1 MLTILITGSTD
12 GIGLEAA
19 KLLATAGHRVLL
31 HGRSSLKLKAARD
44 AVPKATGAY
53 LADLR
58 SMSDVIGL
66 AEAVSSDYDRLDVLI
81 NNAGVLKTAEPR
93 TADGLDAR
101 FMVNTV
107 APYVLTRR
115 LLPRMTE
122 DGRIV
127 NLSSAAQ
134 APVDVSAF
142 AGDRVVS
149 DHMEAYSQ
157 SKLAITL
164 WSRVMAK
171 ELGAA
176 GPTVVAVN
184 PGSLLGTNMVREGFG
199 IAGNDVGIGAKILAR
214 AATAEEFGKG
224 ISGQYYDND
233 AGRFA
238 PPHPAAMDERM
249 TTATMRVLEGLA
261 ERAPASSSAGS
272 C

>member
-1 MLTILITGSTD
+1 MLTVLITGSTD
-12 GIGLEAA
+12 GIGLETA
-19 KLLATAGHRVLL
+19 KRLASAGHRVLL

-44 AVPKATGAY
+44 VVPKAAGGY
-53 LADLR
+53 LADLT
-58 SMSDVIGL
+58 SMSDVVGL

-93 TADGLDAR
+93 TAEGLDAR

-107 APYVLTRR
+107 APYVLCRK

-134 APVDVSAF
+134 APIDMAAF
-142 AGDRVVS
+142 TGDLPI
-149 DHMEAYSQ
+149 DDPMDAYAQ

-164 WSRVMAK
+164 WSRVMAE
-171 ELGAA
+171 ELSA

-199 IAGNDVGIGAKILAR
+199 IAGNDVGIGADVLVR

-233 AGRFA
+233 AGSFA

-249 TTATMRVLEGLA
+249 TTATMRVLDSLA
-261 ERAPASSSAGS
+261 DRAPAPRSRE
-272 C
+272 

>member
-81 NNAGVLKTAEPR
+81 NNAGVLKTSEPR

-149 DHMEAYSQ
+149 DRAYASAP
-157 SKLAITL
+157 L
-164 WSRVMAK
+164 
-171 ELGAA
+171 
-176 GPTVVAVN
+176 VA
-184 PGSLLGTNMVREGFG
+184 LRR
-199 IAGNDVGIGAKILAR
+199 AIGAR
-214 AATAEEFGKG
+214 
-224 ISGQYYDND
+224 NW
-233 AGRFA
+233 
-238 PPHPAAMDERM
+238 
-249 TTATMRVLEGLA
+249 
-261 ERAPASSSAGS
+261 
-272 C
+272 